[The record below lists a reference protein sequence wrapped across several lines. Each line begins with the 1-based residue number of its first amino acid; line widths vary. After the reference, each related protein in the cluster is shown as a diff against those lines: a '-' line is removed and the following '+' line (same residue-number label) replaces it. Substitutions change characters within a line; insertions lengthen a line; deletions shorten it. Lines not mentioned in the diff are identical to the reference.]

1 VGSRRKRN
9 KERLASN
16 NQLLNI
22 SMSSIR
28 ITNGR
33 VIDPAQGIDQVTDLW
48 IRDETILGLGPQ
60 TTAQAD
66 RVVDASGKIVCPGLI
81 DMHVHLREP
90 GREEDETIA
99 TGTAAALAGGVTSV
113 ACMPNT
119 EPALDSQAAAEFVY
133 LQADRAGNAN
143 VFPVGAITKGRQGQ
157 ELAEIGGLVEGG
169 AVAFTD
175 DGSPVVSA
183 EIMRR
188 ALEYCRMFDKAV
200 LSHAEDLELTRG
212 GVMHEGFESM
222 RLGLRGM
229 PAAAEEVM
237 VHRDIILAEL
247 TGGRLHIL
255 HVSTAGSVELIRQAR
270 RRGVH
275 VSGEAT
281 PHHFT
286 LTDKCLRSFDSN
298 YKMAPP
304 LRSEQDLQ
312 AVIAGLKD
320 GTLEVIA
327 TDHAPHAPEKKMR
340 ELDQAPNGIIGLETL
355 LPICVMSLIEPGHL
369 TWPQLIEKLTVNP
382 ARVLGIDRGTLKPG
396 VKADVAVI
404 DPKVEWTIDPSSFR
418 SKSRNCPFAG
428 WKVRGRAHTVL
439 VNGKVKYSANGRA

>member
-1 VGSRRKRN
+1 MNTLR
-9 KERLASN
+9 
-16 NQLLNI
+16 I
-22 SMSSIR
+22 S
-28 ITNGR
+28 NGR
-33 VIDPAQGIDQVTDLW
+33 VIDPSQNIDQVTDLW
-48 IRDETILGLGPQ
+48 LRGEYVLGIGPQ
-60 TTAQAD
+60 PGVQAD
-66 RVVDASGKIVCPGLI
+66 RTLDAKGMIVCPGLI

-90 GREEDETIA
+90 GREEDETIE
-99 TGTAAALAGGVTSV
+99 TGTAAALAGGITSV

-133 LQADRAGNAN
+133 LQAERAGNAN
-143 VFPVGAITKGRQGQ
+143 VFPIGAITKGRAGQ

-200 LSHAEDLELTRG
+200 LSHCEDLDLTRG
-212 GVMHEGFESM
+212 GVMNEGFEST

-237 VHRDIILAEL
+237 VYRDIALAEL

-255 HVSTAGSVELIRQAR
+255 HVSTAGSVEIIRRAKQ
-270 RRGVH
+270 RGVQ
-275 VSGEAT
+275 VTGEAC

-286 LTDKCLRSFDSN
+286 LTDECLRTFDSN

-304 LRSEQDLQ
+304 LRTRADVE
-312 AVIAGLKD
+312 AIVEGLKD

-355 LPICVMSLIEPGHL
+355 LPICVTALIEPGHL
-369 TWPQLIEKLTVNP
+369 SWPQLIEKLTRNP
-382 ARVLGIDRGTLKPG
+382 ARVLSIDRGTLRPG
-396 VKADVAVI
+396 VDADVTIIDPTAEWVI
-404 DPKVEWTIDPSSFR
+404 DPAAFR

-428 WKVRGRAHTVL
+428 WKVRG
-439 VNGKVKYSANGRA
+439 KVHAVIVGGELKLGG

>member
-1 VGSRRKRN
+1 MATV
-9 KERLASN
+9 
-16 NQLLNI
+16 
-22 SMSSIR
+22 R

-33 VIDPAQGIDQVTDLW
+33 VIDPAEGIDQIADVW
-48 IRDETILGLGPQ
+48 IAGDRIAGIGTPPPQ
-60 TTAQAD
+60 PPD
-66 RVVDASGKIVCPGLI
+66 RVFDAAGKIVCPGLI

-133 LQADRAGNAN
+133 LQAARAGNAN
-143 VFPVGAITKGRQGQ
+143 VFPVGAITKARKGE
-157 ELAEIGGLVEGG
+157 ELAEMGGLVEGG

-200 LSHAEDLELTRG
+200 LSHCEDLDLTRE
-212 GVMHEGFESM
+212 GVMNEGFESM

-237 VHRDIILAEL
+237 VHRDIALSEL

-255 HVSTAGSVELIRQAR
+255 HVSTAGSVDLIRRAR
-270 RRGVH
+270 AQGVR
-275 VSGEAT
+275 VSGEAC

-286 LTDKCLRSFDSN
+286 LTDKCLRTFDSN

-304 LRSEQDLQ
+304 LRTD
-312 AVIAGLKD
+312 ADVKAIIAGLKD
-320 GTLEVIA
+320 NTLEVIS

-340 ELDQAPNGIIGLETL
+340 ELNQAPNGIIGLETL

-369 TWPQLIEKLTVNP
+369 TWPQLIEKLTINP
-382 ARVLGIDRGTLKPG
+382 ARVLGIDLGTLRPG
-396 VKADVAVI
+396 AIADVTII
-404 DPKVEWTIDPSSFR
+404 DPAAEWSIDPTKFR

-428 WKVRGRAHTVL
+428 WKVRGRAAAVFVSGQL
-439 VNGKVKYSANGRA
+439 RYECNGKR

>member
-1 VGSRRKRN
+1 MN
-9 KERLASN
+9 TL
-16 NQLLNI
+16 
-22 SMSSIR
+22 R

-33 VIDPAQGIDQVTDLW
+33 VIDPSQNLDQVTDLW
-48 IRDETILGLGPQ
+48 IRGGHIHGLGPHPHLQ
-60 TTAQAD
+60 PD
-66 RVVDASGKIVCPGLI
+66 RVLDASGKIVCPGLI

-99 TGTAAALAGGVTSV
+99 TGTASALAGGVTSV

-133 LQADRAGNAN
+133 LQAERAGHAN
-143 VFPVGAITKGRQGQ
+143 VFPVGAITKGRQGK
-157 ELAEIGGLVEGG
+157 ELSEMGGLVEGG

-200 LSHAEDLELTRG
+200 LSHCEDLDLTRG

-237 VHRDIILAEL
+237 VHRDIALSEL

-255 HVSTAGSVELIRQAR
+255 HVSTAGSVDLIRRAR
-270 RRGVH
+270 QRGVR
-275 VSGEAT
+275 VSGEAC

-286 LTDKCLRSFDSN
+286 LTDKCLRTFDSN

-304 LRSEQDLQ
+304 LRTDADVQ
-312 AVIAGLKD
+312 ALIAGLKD

-355 LPICVMSLIEPGHL
+355 LPICVLSLIEPGYL
-369 TWPQLIEKLTVNP
+369 TWPQLIEKLTTNP
-382 ARVLGIDRGTLKPG
+382 ARILGIDRGTLRPG
-396 VKADVAVI
+396 ADADVTLI
-404 DPKVEWTIDPSSFR
+404 DPAAEWTIDPHQFQ

-428 WKVRGRAHTVL
+428 WKVRGWAHAVVVGGVVKFERAQSL
-439 VNGKVKYSANGRA
+439 